1 MKSYQF
7 GNRSK
12 AFNSAGNFLGNKAFC
27 DTFTLQ
33 EVKDK
38 CTAALCTGS
47 IGAFSTKTE
56 AESSKHPIVE
66 GLILLIEE
74 ILEEKFKFLNSR
86 RVNSVKIP
94 LLEYGIGLLSE
105 GPVYVLVSY

>member
-1 MKSYQF
+1 MSHKLFVSWNSPYSLLYKHQF
-7 GNRSK
+7 GNQSK
-12 AFNSAGNFLGNKAFC
+12 AFNTAGNFLGNKAFC

-38 CTAALCTGS
+38 CTAAVCTGS
-47 IGAFSTKTE
+47 ITDFSTRTQ

-74 ILEEKFKFLNSR
+74 ILEEKFNTFPKQS
-86 RVNSVKIP
+86 
-94 LLEYGIGLLSE
+94 
-105 GPVYVLVSY
+105 LV